1 MLQKG
6 DVFLKVLETDR
17 LNLRWLSPDDGEF
30 MLELLNDPS
39 WLEFIGDRGVRTVE
53 GAREYILNG
62 PVEMYN
68 RLGFGLFLTE
78 RKADGVPV
86 GICGLIKRDSLEDV
100 DIGYAFLPQ
109 FWGNGYAYESA
120 AATLDHGRTVLG
132 FDRIVAI
139 SSSNNQKSAKLL
151 EKLGLKFE
159 KMIRFSDDAEELRL
173 YGSDK

>member
-1 MLQKG
+1 M
-6 DVFLKVLETDR
+6 KVLETDR

>member
-62 PVEMYN
+62 PVEMYK

-120 AATLDHGRTVLG
+120 TATLAHGRTVLG

-139 SSSNNQKSAKLL
+139 TSSNNQKSARLL

>member
-1 MLQKG
+1 M
-6 DVFLKVLETDR
+6 KVLETDR
-17 LNLRWLSPDDGEF
+17 LNLRWLSSDDGEF
-30 MLELLNDPS
+30 MLELLIDPS

-139 SSSNNQKSAKLL
+139 TSSNNQKSAKLL

>member
-1 MLQKG
+1 M
-6 DVFLKVLETDR
+6 KVLETDR

-139 SSSNNQKSAKLL
+139 TSSNNQKSAKLL

>member
-139 SSSNNQKSAKLL
+139 TSSNNQKSAKLL

>member
-17 LNLRWLSPDDGEF
+17 LNLRWLSSDDGEF
-30 MLELLNDPS
+30 MLELLIDPS

-139 SSSNNQKSAKLL
+139 TSSNNQKSAKLL

>member
-68 RLGFGLFLTE
+68 RLT
-78 RKADGVPV
+78 
-86 GICGLIKRDSLEDV
+86 
-100 DIGYAFLPQ
+100 
-109 FWGNGYAYESA
+109 
-120 AATLDHGRTVLG
+120 
-132 FDRIVAI
+132 
-139 SSSNNQKSAKLL
+139 
-151 EKLGLKFE
+151 KLGL
-159 KMIRFSDDAEELRL
+159 DDESPFQ
-173 YGSDK
+173 Y